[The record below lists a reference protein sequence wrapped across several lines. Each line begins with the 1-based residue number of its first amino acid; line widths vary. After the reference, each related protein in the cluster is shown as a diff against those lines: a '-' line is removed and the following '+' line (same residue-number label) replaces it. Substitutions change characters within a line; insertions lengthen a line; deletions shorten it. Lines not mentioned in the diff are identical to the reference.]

1 LNHFLTDPLRLA
13 ESDVELNV
21 LKGMVDN
28 MVAFFYSCESSSKAH
43 ATHMLDSLATRSR
56 EIILANM
63 RQTASPTL
71 RILMSLNRRVDLD
84 AAGEGFAVTYSDDEA
99 LKLIEDSAVMVEHV
113 IGMLGVDM
121 SLG

>member
-1 LNHFLTDPLRLA
+1 LTNPLRLA
-13 ESDVELNV
+13 ESDVELNI
-21 LKGMVDN
+21 LKAMVDN
-28 MVAFFYSCESSSKAH
+28 MVAFFYSRESSSEAH

-63 RQTASPTL
+63 RQTTSSPTF
-71 RILMSLNRRVDLD
+71 RILMSLYRRVDLD
-84 AAGEGFAVTYSDDEA
+84 AAGEGFAVTYSDEEA